1 MDDICKESPPR
12 NSPRIA
18 ALVGESTSVQYF
30 VIVEQS
36 VLCELPTFNA
46 ALYIMFSA
54 YYVFNLAYSRQFKN
68 TLQFLQV
75 TVLGYPDSLKRT
87 ATYLAVSSDINCFK
101 Q

>member
-1 MDDICKESPPR
+1 MDDICKEPPIR

-18 ALVGESTSVQYF
+18 AVVGESTAAQYF

-36 VLCELPTFNA
+36 VLCELPSFQA

-54 YYVFNLAYSRQFKN
+54 YYVFNLAYPRQSKN
-68 TLQFLQV
+68 TLQFLQDF
-75 TVLGYPDSLKRT
+75 VLGSPDSFKRT
-87 ATYLAVSSDINCFK
+87 ATYLAVSSDINRFK